1 MNDINYYGKTIYY
14 IIVYLI
20 VITAIIIIID
30 EIYKMTI
37 FTYNYTYN
45 YNYGKINENLCKN
58 DNKTGI
64 IEYEKAR
71 FRVFNNLNKYKF
83 ENDLFNKNWINYI
96 TFIIIV
102 ILTIISCIMFGTI
115 FYYLF
120 IDKILNCTTSFDDL
134 KEEDM
139 STFKLLIK
147 CMFGDL
153 HKFIP
158 NCSLN
163 YFLLFIIVV
172 YYPIIIIIKSFFNID
187 YVWNGGF
194 WSKSFNI
201 FISILLV
208 FYIIYLL
215 KDKSIDDNTKTNKIS
230 AEDKYLNIMV
240 YVSFISIFYISLYI
254 HNNVCN
260 ENTNQFKP
268 YDIYNKNE
276 NVNDV
281 IFFDIYKQQE
291 PIKPIKPKILI
302 DLPREDS
309 TNKNLLESFKYCTT
323 EELEK
328 TPTIPTYCG
337 ATKATYI
344 DNLNKINNYYSE
356 KEAYEKNMKKYM
368 DKYNIYKH
376 NNINFPQQLNVITNI
391 MPQLLGF
398 DKNIYLFIYIIIA
411 IFVLIY
417 AILNF
422 YNSKYTTY
430 YYNSIIIYLIGLIS
444 ICILSNSILTFNTL
458 FNKYHIYE
466 PLSYYKYDILKIN
479 TLFDLLIKNDTP
491 YLNKLDFY
499 KEITTKQILN
509 SSYDSTV
516 TTPTTTE
523 DDVIYNILNTTKY
536 NTSGLLDALT
546 PISPTGAISVLT
558 TTEANTKSTATN
570 AINAGSATPALKTA
584 MEAAIIARDTAILNL
599 KTRIHFIKIT
609 NAIHL
614 GLLSSLLY
622 LKDINSANYDTTYI
636 ATNNNYWLNNNT
648 NNKFEYYYSETT
660 FSLISTIIEAT
671 DTRLITLSFK
681 NFIQILKGTAV
692 NNINNIDIISNKILT
707 NIKWLIY
714 SDNNTSNADNILLL
728 NLSGTNLY
736 INYLELLKENKNE
749 KDIPIESD
757 TNKELIKT
765 YNYNLFTIN
774 KIISYYNEF
783 LLKVRKLVITFLNNS
798 SVYCNTETVDIDIIN
813 KINEYVKIMTKENGT
828 KFKLDTEEPKI
839 KIYKKILQNTISE
852 FNKLYVKYFNII
864 KYLIF
869 KNIKLPGDK
878 DSFTKNIFNE
888 IKYNYNIYNNLD
900 KYNNEDFIKNKSVNL
915 HCNEFINKYMK
926 LTTKEKEYIDINID
940 NVSWSF
946 IVLVIIF
953 AIILLEP
960 III

>member
-14 IIVYLI
+14 IVVYLV

-58 DNKTGI
+58 DNRTGI
-64 IEYEKAR
+64 IEYEKSR

-102 ILTIISCIMFGTI
+102 ILTIISCIMFGTV

-120 IDKILNCTTSFDDL
+120 IDKILNCTTSFEEL

-139 STFKLLIK
+139 STFKLLIN

-163 YFLLFIIVV
+163 YFLLFIIVI
-172 YYPIIIIIKSFFNID
+172 YYPIIIIIKSFFKVD

-208 FYIIYLL
+208 FYIMYLL
-215 KDKSIDDNTKTNKIS
+215 KDKAMDENTKTNKIS

-254 HNNVCN
+254 HNNACDDN
-260 ENTNQFKP
+260 NNLFKQ
-268 YDIYNKNE
+268 YDIYNKND
-276 NVNDV
+276 NDKNDV

-291 PIKPIKPKILI
+291 PIKPIKPQILI
-302 DLPREDS
+302 DLPRDS
-309 TNKNLLESFKYCTT
+309 SNINLLESFKYCTT
-323 EELEK
+323 EQLELA
-328 TPTIPTYCG
+328 TIPTYCG
-337 ATKATYI
+337 ATKAIYN
-344 DNLNKINNYYSE
+344 DNLKKINDYYSK
-356 KEAYEKNMKKYM
+356 KETYEKNMKKYM

-376 NNINFPQQLNVITNI
+376 NNIKFPEQLNVINNI
-391 MPQLLGF
+391 IPQFLGF
-398 DKNIYLFIYIIIA
+398 DKNIYIFIYIIIA

-422 YNSKYTTY
+422 YNSKYTNY

-444 ICILSNSILTFNTL
+444 IFILSNSILTFNTL

-491 YLNKLDFY
+491 YLSKLDFY
-499 KEITTKQILN
+499 KEITRKQILDN
-509 SSYDSTV
+509 SVYTG
-516 TTPTTTE
+516 TTTTATE
-523 DDVIYNILNTTKY
+523 DDVIYDILNTTKY
-536 NTSGLLDALT
+536 NTTPPLDNLT
-546 PISPTGAISVLT
+546 PITPIGTIATL
-558 TTEANTKSTATN
+558 TATKN
-570 AINAGSATPALKTA
+570 AATPPASSATKEQITA
-584 MEAAIIARDTAILNL
+584 SETAILNL

-622 LKDINSANYDTTYI
+622 LKDIDSSKYGTTYI
-636 ATNNNYWLNNNT
+636 ATNTNYWIDANT
-648 NNKFEYYYSETT
+648 NNNFEYYYTAGT
-660 FSLISTIIEAT
+660 FNLISTTIENASSKIIT
-671 DTRLITLSFK
+671 NDFK

-692 NNINNIDIISNKILT
+692 NNINNIDIKSNKILT

-714 SDNNTSNADNILLL
+714 SDNDTSNTNNTLLL
-728 NLSGTNLY
+728 NLTSATNLY
-736 INYLELLKENKNE
+736 TNYLHLLKEDKNE
-749 KDIPIESD
+749 NEIPSQTSINE
-757 TNKELIKT
+757 NLIKT

-783 LLKVRKLVITFLNNS
+783 LLKVRKLAITFLTNS
-798 SVYCNTETVDIDIIN
+798 SVYCNSETVDIDIIS

-828 KFKLDTEEPKI
+828 KFKLDTEESRI
-839 KIYKKILQNTISE
+839 KIYKKILQNTILE
-852 FNKLYVKYFNII
+852 FNKLYVYYFNII

-869 KNIKLPGDK
+869 KNIKLPGNDI
-878 DSFTKNIFNE
+878 DTSSKNIFRE
-888 IKYNYNIYNNLD
+888 IKDNYNIYNNSD
-900 KYNNEDFIKNKSVNL
+900 KYIKEYFIKDRSVKL
-915 HCNEFINKYMK
+915 HCDEFINKYMK

-940 NVSWSF
+940 SVSWSF